1 MTDVLKY
8 WRLSALP
15 FSESPGQWF
24 FAGSAQKSA
33 LAQIAQSLAVHTRC
47 VIVQSEPRC
56 GVSTLLH
63 QLVASRGMGDL
74 ATLCV
79 MTDAS
84 RTLDASS
91 TIRQLTRGL
100 GINNDTAV
108 RRHRPAD
115 TRELQHAIEFLA
127 RQRVHTVWLVDGVT
141 TAVLSVLKSM
151 SKCEHISLVLAATA
165 TQVKRLPAVRTSHF
179 RTVKLG
185 RFTAEDTDRFLS
197 QSVTRVG
204 GRATL
209 FHPRAVDQ
217 LHAYSGGRVG
227 VLTQL
232 AASSL
237 VHAARQRQEQVMPN
251 IIAHVAAESTSRRAA

>member
-1 MTDVLKY
+1 MTDVLKH

-33 LAQIAQSLAVHTRC
+33 MAQIAQSLAVHTRC

-63 QLVASRGMGDL
+63 QLVASRGMGDR

-84 RTLDASS
+84 RALDVSS

-100 GINNDTAV
+100 GIDAISAV
-108 RRHRPAD
+108 RPHRAAT
-115 TRELQHAIEFLA
+115 TRELQRAIEFLA
-127 RQRVHTVWLVDGVT
+127 CQSVHMVWLVDGVT
-141 TAVLSVLKSM
+141 PAVLSVLR
-151 SKCEHISLVLAATA
+151 SLSDCDHLSVVVAATA
-165 TQVKRLPAVRTSHF
+165 TQVKRLPAARTSDY

-204 GRATL
+204 GRQSL

-227 VLTQL
+227 ILTQL

-251 IIAHVAAESTSRRAA
+251 IIASVAAESTARRAA